1 MIDSSALYRKYIK
14 RLLDILFSLL
24 LLIGLSPLYLLI
36 AVLVRVKLGS
46 PVFFG
51 QRRPG
56 LHEKVFT
63 LHKFRSMTNETD
75 EAGNLLPDIK
85 RLTRFGLFLR
95 KTSLDELPEIFNV
108 LKGEMSFIGPRPLL
122 TEYLPYYTEREKL
135 RHTVR
140 PGITGLAQ
148 VSGRNLLSWDARLEK
163 DAEYVESLS
172 FPLDLM
178 ILFKTF
184 SVIFGHQ
191 EEVAADTSQAEG
203 NLAKIRSARTP
214 EEEHGAEYPD
224 FKRGDA
230 Q

>member
-1 MIDSSALYRKYIK
+1 LYRKYIK

>member
-1 MIDSSALYRKYIK
+1 MGTHTGFYGKYIK

-24 LLIGLSPLYLLI
+24 ILIGLSPLYLLLI
-36 AVLVRVKLGS
+36 VLVRVKLGS

-51 QRRPG
+51 QDRPG
-56 LHEKVFT
+56 LKEKVFT
-63 LHKFRSMTNETD
+63 LHKFRSMTNDTD

-85 RLTRFGLFLR
+85 RLTPFGLLLR
-95 KTSLDELPEIFNV
+95 KTSLDELPEIYNV

-122 TEYLPYYTEREKL
+122 IEYLPYYTEREKL

-148 VSGRNLLSWDARLEK
+148 VSGRNLLSWDDRLEK
-163 DAEYVESLS
+163 DAEYVERLS
-172 FPLDLM
+172 FLLDVK
-178 ILFKTF
+178 ILARTF

-203 NLAKIRSARTP
+203 NLARIRSARMGSGRTD
-214 EEEHGAEYPD
+214 PD
-224 FKRGDA
+224 TQQTKEPV
-230 Q
+230 

>member
-95 KTSLDELPEIFNV
+95 KSSLDELPEIFNV